1 MTTPNIS
8 VVIPTLN
15 SAWCLGETLQ
25 SIFGQ
30 DGSAARVLVADS
42 DSTDDT
48 RKLCG
53 QFGIE
58 VVNEPPGN
66 MYRAINAGLRR
77 CNTEWLAYTNAD
89 DPWYG
94 DAHRRLLAAGSA
106 EGADIVY
113 GTCDCI
119 DAHGRFLYSFDPPA
133 PHQLGAF
140 FRMAWM
146 PFAQTTVVFRRSLFE
161 RLGGFDERYTL
172 CADFD
177 FFLRAHAAGARF
189 GRVGGRPVS
198 RWRLHDSQLSQRH
211 AQAADA
217 QKRESS
223 ARAELRATAAD
234 RLRILFWRVSNWRNY
249 LERIVRGAQLRGTVS
264 IPRAL
269 ES

>member
-1 MTTPNIS
+1 VSAPNIS

-25 SIFGQ
+25 SILGQ
-30 DGSAARVLVADS
+30 HKSVARVIVVDS
-42 DSTDDT
+42 ESTDDT

-58 VVNEPPGN
+58 VLSEPPGN

-77 CNTEWLAYTNAD
+77 CDTEWVAYTNAD

-94 DAHRRLLAAGSA
+94 DAHRRLLAEGQAR
-106 EGADIVY
+106 GADLIY
-113 GTCDCI
+113 GAWDCI
-119 DAHGRFLYSFDPPA
+119 DAHGRFLYSFAPPA

-146 PFAQTTVVFRRSLFE
+146 PFSQTTVVFRRALFE

-177 FFLRAHAAGARF
+177 FFLRAHVVGARF
-189 GRVGGRPVS
+189 ARVGGRPVS
-198 RWRLHDSQLSQRH
+198 RWRLHDSQLSNRH
-211 AQAADA
+211 AQTAEA

-223 ARAELRATAAD
+223 ARAGLSATAAD
-234 RLRILFWRVSNWRNY
+234 RWRIFSWRLSNWPNY
-249 LERIVRGAQLRGTVS
+249 LERIVRGAQLRGAVS